1 MRISPA
7 NLRAVASLTNDI
19 RFMRLMDDVAKA
31 KEQALEAVLYAPLDE
46 LADARAR
53 LKAITDF
60 SKAVTSAESEAK
72 ALELNQSI
80 ANTGNPDR
88 VT

>member
-7 NLRAVASLTNDI
+7 NLRAVASLTNDH
-19 RFMRLMDDVAKA
+19 RFVRLMEDVAKA
-31 KEQALEAVLYAPLDE
+31 KGEALEAVLYAPLDE

-60 SKAVTSAESEAK
+60 SNAVTSAESEAK
-72 ALELNQSI
+72 AMELNQSI